1 MNQVNLSYDPGV
13 VPNKRSPSPGDTFTI
28 EVEGLP
34 PYKDTSRSI
43 RNIHHPRYDAFIT
56 LRRAAIGAMD
66 GRACYTGAVALDLT
80 VYAPDLHKNR
90 NIADYAAG
98 IEDTIDGSS
107 GVTFTYL
114 PIIIQDDCQVV
125 NWTMRYIKAAE
136 ARYCLIVTFL

>member
-1 MNQVNLSYDPGV
+1 LVSLPYDPGV
-13 VPNKRSPSPGDTFTI
+13 IPNKPAPSAGDTITI

-34 PYKDTSRSI
+34 PHKDTSRSI
-43 RNIHHPRYDAFIT
+43 RNMHHPRYDAFVA
-56 LRRAAIGAMD
+56 LARAATGAMD
-66 GRACYTGAVALDLT
+66 GRACYMGAVALDLT

-90 NIADYAAG
+90 NIADYASG

-107 GVTFTYL
+107 GVIFTYL